1 MNISKIRYHW
11 EIFKVVMPKVDLQNR
26 LMKQNVEFKLDTWF
40 YQDDLNK
47 LKKNVQEA
55 LDAINVIREELQ
67 K

>member
-47 LKKNVQEA
+47 LKKMCRK
-55 LDAINVIREELQ
+55 L
-67 K
+67 